1 MRIFKRQHPRIVN
14 MSGHHVQF
22 HISSTLPLPFIKCLK
37 LKKISGSSWL
47 VLFSRNDVSAKK
59 INIIFGPLAR
69 GFVDETEM
77 I

>member
-1 MRIFKRQHPRIVN
+1 MRKQPRIVN

-37 LKKISGSSWL
+37 KEMFSASSWL

-59 INIIFGPLAR
+59 KK
-69 GFVDETEM
+69 
-77 I
+77 